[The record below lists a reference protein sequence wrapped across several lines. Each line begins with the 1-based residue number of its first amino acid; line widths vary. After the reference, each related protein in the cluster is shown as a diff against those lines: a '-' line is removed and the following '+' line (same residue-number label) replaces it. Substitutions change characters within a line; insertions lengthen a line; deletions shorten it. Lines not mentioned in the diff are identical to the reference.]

1 MTSSRFF
8 PELPSILLHSFP
20 RSRQA
25 LKLAE
30 TFALPPLQRQ
40 LGLHQVVLLL
50 SDVSSFRQIAALLR
64 LLPRH
69 HRSTHQSDALSP
81 HSRAQR
87 TDSRG
92 SRADFSGLG
101 RRGVPIAH
109 VPLAAESGFRDVH
122 ADQRTLGEAAR
133 TGNDRDPAAHGR
145 ETGEFPREIDA
156 GNVRDERRAERSGV
170 VHEKARIESKQHV
183 FVHFNGFE

>member
-8 PELPSILLHSFP
+8 PELPSVLLHSFP
-20 RSRQA
+20 QSRQA
-25 LKLAE
+25 LFLA
-30 TFALPPLQRQ
+30 TLFALPQLQRQ
-40 LGLHQVVLLL
+40 LGFHRVVLLL
-50 SDVSSFRQIAALLR
+50 SAVSSFRPIAALLR

-69 HRSTHQSDALSP
+69 HRSTRQSDALPP
-81 HSRAQR
+81 HSRAPR

-101 RRGVPIAH
+101 GRGVSVADVPI
-109 VPLAAESGFRDVH
+109 AAESGLGDVH

-133 TGNDRDPAAHGR
+133 TDNDRDPAAHGR
-145 ETGEFPREIDA
+145 EAGEFPREIDA

-170 VHEKARIESKQHV
+170 VHEKARIGSKQHV
-183 FVHFNGFE
+183 FVHLNGFE